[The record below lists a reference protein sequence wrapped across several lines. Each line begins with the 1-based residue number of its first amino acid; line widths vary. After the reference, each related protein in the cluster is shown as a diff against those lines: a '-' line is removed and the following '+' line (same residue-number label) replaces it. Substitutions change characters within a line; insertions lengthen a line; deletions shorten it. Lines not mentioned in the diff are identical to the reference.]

1 MKHTA
6 EELLHIVIKD
16 NYVGYLLKPA
26 TRDLIEA
33 YIDEMIKNKRII
45 ELEKEISNLNNKIKE
60 IFPPSCNLH
69 NNKPCKYIKCP
80 KNTHYQFN
88 LK

>member
-1 MKHTA
+1 MKQTA
-6 EELLHIVIKD
+6 EELLQIVIKE
-16 NYVGYLLKPA
+16 NYDGYPLNPA

-60 IFPPSCNLH
+60 IFPPSCKIH
-69 NNKPCKYIKCP
+69 NNKPCRHTKCP
-80 KNTHYQFN
+80 NNTHYQFN
-88 LK
+88 KK